1 MNRRTRHPSQP
12 PRSNRISALGLI
24 AACLFGHAA
33 SAAPAA
39 PGNDPAALAKVRDA
53 ALTSDYAYQRLE
65 DLTDLVGPRL
75 SGSPGAA
82 AAVTQIAGELRK
94 LGAKVTL
101 QPIKVPHWVRGAE
114 AAALVDYQGRPE
126 GVSQKIVLAALG
138 GSGATPAAGLT
149 AQVIVVRSFDE
160 LKARAAEVKGRIV
173 LFDVPFDQDMANRG
187 LAGTAYGQAV
197 AFRSGG
203 PRMAA
208 EMGAVAALVRAVGG
222 AAFRI
227 PHTGATLLAEGARIP
242 AAAVTIEDSLLIA
255 RLSKRGPVRMHLTLT
270 PQTLPD
276 ADSYNVIADWPG
288 TDKADEIVLV
298 SGHLDSWDLAT
309 GANDDGSGVVSA
321 MEVINTLRKLDY
333 HARRTIRVVAW
344 MNEENGG
351 RGGTGYDAAYKST
364 AEKHFAAYEDDNGSG
379 RPFGLRGGIGM
390 EATKLMAPLQ
400 AALYPMGA
408 GAFRRE
414 DVIDS
419 GDLHAL
425 EASGVPSFEPW
436 IDSSDYFNYHH
447 TPADTFDKVNI
458 DNLRRHA
465 AVMATT
471 AWFLAN
477 LDAPIGRAN
486 IYTGAAAGAVGR
498 HADPA
503 GAPGAGN
510 AATASGAVKK

>member
-1 MNRRTRHPSQP
+1 MNRLRFP
-12 PRSNRISALGLI
+12 ALSVI
-24 AACLFGHAA
+24 AACLLAGNANAA
-33 SAAPAA
+33 S

-53 ALTSDYAYQRLE
+53 ALQSDYAYQRLE

-82 AAVTQIAGELRK
+82 AAVNQVADELRK

-101 QPIKVPHWVRGAE
+101 QPVKVPHWVRGEERAS
-114 AAALVDYQGRPE
+114 LVDYQGRPA
-126 GVSQKIVLAALG
+126 GVAQKIVLAALG
-138 GSGATPAAGLT
+138 GSGATPAAGIT
-149 AQVIVVRSFDE
+149 APVIVVRTFEE

-173 LFDVPFDQDMANRG
+173 LFDVPFDQNMADRG

-197 AFRSGG
+197 AFRGAG

-208 EMGAVAALVRAVGG
+208 EMGAAAALVRAVGG
-222 AAFRI
+222 AAYRI
-227 PHTGATLLAEGARIP
+227 PHTGATLLKDDARIP
-242 AAAVTIEDSLLIA
+242 AAAVTIEDSMLIA
-255 RLSKRGPVRMHLTLT
+255 RLSRRGPVTMHLTLT
-270 PQTLPD
+270 PQILPD

-309 GANDDGSGVVSA
+309 GANDDASGVVSA

-333 HARRTIRVVAW
+333 HGRRTIRVVAW

-351 RGGTGYDAAYKST
+351 RGGHTYDAVNKKV

-379 RPFGLRGGIGM
+379 RPFGVRAGISQAG
-390 EATKLMAPLQ
+390 AKLLAPLQ

-414 DVIDS
+414 DVMGA
-419 GDLHAL
+419 GDLHDL
-425 EASGVPSFEPW
+425 EDSGVPTFEPW

-447 TPADTFDKVNI
+447 TPADTFDKVNPE
-458 DNLRRHA
+458 NLRRHA

-477 LDAPIGRAN
+477 MDQPIGRAN
-486 IYTGAAAGAVGR
+486 AAADAKG
-498 HADPA
+498 
-503 GAPGAGN
+503 
-510 AATASGAVKK
+510 TQ

>member
-1 MNRRTRHPSQP
+1 MNRLRFPAMSV
-12 PRSNRISALGLI
+12 I
-24 AACLFGHAA
+24 AACLLVGNANAA
-33 SAAPAA
+33 S
-39 PGNDPAALAKVRDA
+39 PGNDSAALAKVRDT
-53 ALTSDYAYQRLE
+53 ALQSDYAYQRLE

-82 AAVTQIAGELRK
+82 AAVHQVADELRK

-101 QPIKVPHWVRGAE
+101 QPIKVPHWVRGEEKAT
-114 AAALVDYQGRPE
+114 LVDYQGRPA

-138 GSGATPAAGLT
+138 GSGATPAAGIT
-149 AQVIVVRSFDE
+149 APVIVVHTFEE
-160 LKARAAEVKGRIV
+160 LQARAAEVKGRIV
-173 LFDVPFDQDMANRG
+173 LFDVPFDQNMADRG

-197 AFRSGG
+197 AFRGAG

-208 EMGAVAALVRAVGG
+208 EMGAAAALVRAVGG
-222 AAFRI
+222 AAYRI
-227 PHTGATLLAEGARIP
+227 PHTGATLLKDDARIP

-255 RLSKRGPVRMHLTLT
+255 RLSRRGPVTMHLTLT
-270 PQTLPD
+270 PQILPD

-288 TDKADEIVLV
+288 TDKADEVVLV

-309 GANDDGSGVVSA
+309 GANDDASGVVSA

-351 RGGTGYDAAYKST
+351 RGGHTYDAVNKKI

-379 RPFGLRGGIGM
+379 RPFGVRAGISLAG
-390 EATKLMAPLQ
+390 ARLLAPLQ

-414 DVIDS
+414 DIVGA
-419 GDLHAL
+419 GDLHDL
-425 EASGVPSFEPW
+425 EDSGVPSFEPW

-447 TPADTFDKVNI
+447 TPADTFDKVNPE
-458 DNLRRHA
+458 NLRRHA

-477 LDAPIGRAN
+477 MDQPIGRAN
-486 IYTGAAAGAVGR
+486 VAAEGKG
-498 HADPA
+498 
-503 GAPGAGN
+503 
-510 AATASGAVKK
+510 TQ

>member
-1 MNRRTRHPSQP
+1 MNRLRFP
-12 PRSNRISALGLI
+12 ALSVI
-24 AACLFGHAA
+24 AACLLAGNANAA
-33 SAAPAA
+33 S

-53 ALTSDYAYQRLE
+53 ALQSDYAYQRLE

-82 AAVTQIAGELRK
+82 AAVNQVADELRK

-101 QPIKVPHWVRGAE
+101 QPVKVPHWVRGEERAS
-114 AAALVDYQGRPE
+114 LVDYQGRPA
-126 GVSQKIVLAALG
+126 GVAQKIVLAALG
-138 GSGATPAAGLT
+138 GSGATPAAGIT
-149 AQVIVVRSFDE
+149 APVIVVRTFEE

-173 LFDVPFDQDMANRG
+173 LFDVPFDQNMADRG

-197 AFRSGG
+197 AFRGAG

-208 EMGAVAALVRAVGG
+208 EMGAAAALVRAVGG
-222 AAFRI
+222 AAYRI
-227 PHTGATLLAEGARIP
+227 PHTGATLLKDDARIP
-242 AAAVTIEDSLLIA
+242 AAAVTIEDSMLIA
-255 RLSKRGPVRMHLTLT
+255 RLARRGPVTMHLTLT
-270 PQTLPD
+270 PQILPD

-309 GANDDGSGVVSA
+309 GANDDASGVVSA

-333 HARRTIRVVAW
+333 HGRRTIRVVAW

-351 RGGTGYDAAYKST
+351 RGGHTYDAVNKKV

-379 RPFGLRGGIGM
+379 RPFGVRAGISQAG
-390 EATKLMAPLQ
+390 AKLLAPLQ

-414 DVIDS
+414 DVMGA
-419 GDLHAL
+419 GDLHDL
-425 EASGVPSFEPW
+425 EDSGVPTFEPW

-447 TPADTFDKVNI
+447 TPADTFDKVNPE
-458 DNLRRHA
+458 NLRRHA

-477 LDAPIGRAN
+477 MDQPIGRAN
-486 IYTGAAAGAVGR
+486 AAADAKG
-498 HADPA
+498 
-503 GAPGAGN
+503 
-510 AATASGAVKK
+510 TQ

>member
-1 MNRRTRHPSQP
+1 MNRLRFP
-12 PRSNRISALGLI
+12 ALSVI
-24 AACLFGHAA
+24 AACLLVANANAA
-33 SAAPAA
+33 S

-53 ALTSDYAYQRLE
+53 ALQSDYAYQRLE

-82 AAVTQIAGELRK
+82 AAVNQVADELRK

-101 QPIKVPHWVRGAE
+101 QPVKVPHWVRGE
-114 AAALVDYQGRPE
+114 ERAALVDYQGRPA
-126 GVSQKIVLAALG
+126 GVTQKIVLAALG
-138 GSGATPAAGLT
+138 GSGATPAAGIT
-149 AQVIVVRSFDE
+149 APVIVVRTFEE

-173 LFDVPFDQDMANRG
+173 LFDVPFDQNMADRG

-197 AFRSGG
+197 AFRGAG

-208 EMGAVAALVRAVGG
+208 EMGAAAALVRAVGG
-222 AAFRI
+222 AAYRI
-227 PHTGATLLAEGARIP
+227 PHTGATLLKDDARIP

-255 RLSKRGPVRMHLTLT
+255 RLSRRGPVTMHLTLT
-270 PQTLPD
+270 PQILPD
-276 ADSYNVIADWPG
+276 ADSYNVVADWPG

-309 GANDDGSGVVSA
+309 GANDDASGVVSA

-333 HARRTIRVVAW
+333 HGRRTIRVVAW

-351 RGGTGYDAAYKST
+351 RGGHTYDVVNKKV

-379 RPFGLRGGIGM
+379 RPFGVRAGISQAG
-390 EATKLMAPLQ
+390 AKLLAPLQ

-414 DVIDS
+414 DVVGA
-419 GDLHAL
+419 GDLHDL
-425 EASGVPSFEPW
+425 EDSGVPSFEPW

-447 TPADTFDKVNI
+447 TPADTFDKVNPE
-458 DNLRRHA
+458 NLRRHA

-477 LDAPIGRAN
+477 MDQPIGRAN
-486 IYTGAAAGAVGR
+486 VAADAKG
-498 HADPA
+498 
-503 GAPGAGN
+503 
-510 AATASGAVKK
+510 TQ